1 MDFPR
6 LLRELFTS
14 SLSSNAVSDGFRR
27 EGVWPFNEG
36 AMKEKVVC
44 QRSSAKGITTNK

>member
-14 SLSSNAVSDGFRR
+14 SLSSNAVSGGFRR
-27 EGVWPFNEG
+27 AGVWPFNER
-36 AMKEKVVC
+36 K
-44 QRSSAKGITTNK
+44 SSASTFVS